1 MKTIIVAVNT
11 LGYIGLNG
19 DIPWRCPEDLKH
31 FKATTMGKTLVM
43 GRKTYEGLPVKLR
56 GRNIEVA
63 SRSGKTLEACLEEYK
78 GKELIIAGGGEV
90 YNQTID
96 IADRVILSV
105 IKGEPVKGD
114 TRFPMEKLEQYQLVD
129 STEHA
134 TFTVKIYERTKK

>member
-1 MKTIIVAVNT
+1 MKTIIVAVNA

-56 GRNIEVA
+56 GRNIEVV

-134 TFTVKIYERTKK
+134 TFTVKIYERAKK